1 MVAFFSRP
9 ASRRSNTAR
18 IWSGLSVATSALS
31 DRPCYAEYACNYGR
45 GHLLPMTDWSV
56 AMVSQKHLLA
66 LGYAMNKDLA
76 SEARREESFGR
87 CQ

>member
-1 MVAFFSRP
+1 
-9 ASRRSNTAR
+9 
-18 IWSGLSVATSALS
+18 
-31 DRPCYAEYACNYGR
+31 
-45 GHLLPMTDWSV
+45 MTDWSV